1 MLLILGLCRHA
12 SKLESGV
19 QRKIKKNNFCR
30 DIVAPKRLSD
40 GPEGRKTGDFPS
52 LVLLYAKIAK
62 SSLEKE
68 SRAGR
73 NTRKITK
80 NTYIIG
86 DY

>member
-1 MLLILGLCRHA
+1 MLQSSNLGF
-12 SKLESGV
+12 SEKL
-19 QRKIKKNNFCR
+19 KKNNFCR

-52 LVLLYAKIAK
+52 LVLHYAKIAK

-80 NTYIIG
+80 KTYIIG